1 MVTDV
6 PGLRVGHWSG
16 DATGVTVVLAPAGAT
31 GAGEVRGGAP
41 ATREAALL
49 EHGTLVT
56 RIDAVVLCGGAAL
69 GLAAADGVVRYLA
82 DRGQGFPTSGGP
94 VPIVAAAAIFDLDAA
109 SAAPGPAEGRA
120 AAEAAAGDGPDE
132 RPATGRVGA
141 GRGATVG
148 KWRGVE
154 HRSPGGLGSA
164 VERDDEVVVWAL
176 AVVNAAGDVVG
187 EDGGVLAGSGAGS
200 HAEPGTTEAPPFPED
215 ATAPFENTTLAVV
228 ATNAALDKAQCR
240 LVAESAHDGLARAI
254 FPAHTRFDGDMTF
267 AVATGDVA
275 AHPDRVRATATRV
288 VAGAIRSAVS

>member
-6 PGLRVGHWSG
+6 PGVRVGHWSG
-16 DATGVTVVLAPAGAT
+16 DATGVTVLLAPAGAT

-41 ATREAALL
+41 ATRESALL
-49 EHGTLVT
+49 EHGALVT
-56 RIDAVVLCGGAAL
+56 RVDAVVLCGGAAL

-82 DRGQGFPTSGGP
+82 ERGQGFPTSGGP

-109 SAAPGPAEGRA
+109 GVVPGPAEGRA
-120 AAEAAAGDGPDE
+120 AAEAAADGGPDE

-154 HRSPGGLGSA
+154 HRSPGGLGAA
-164 VERDDEVVVWAL
+164 VERDGEVVVWAL

-187 EDGGVLAGSGAGS
+187 ADGGLLAGSRAGS
-200 HAEPGTTEAPPFPED
+200 HAEPDATEVPSFPED
-215 ATAPFENTTLAVV
+215 AAGPFENTTLAVV
-228 ATNAALDKAQCR
+228 ATNAVLDKAQCR

-275 AHPDRVRATATRV
+275 ADPDRVRATATRV